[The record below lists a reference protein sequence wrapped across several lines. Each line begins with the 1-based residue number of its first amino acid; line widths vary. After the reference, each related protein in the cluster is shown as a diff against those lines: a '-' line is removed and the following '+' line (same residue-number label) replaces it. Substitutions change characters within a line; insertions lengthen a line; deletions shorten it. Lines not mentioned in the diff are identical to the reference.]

1 MISFVRRFVWLLAAM
16 VLLVILMLAL
26 APAQWLAGVI
36 QQVSNGRALPLEV
49 HGVWWR
55 GQMRVA
61 LADKANERTPPT
73 LLPGVLS
80 WRLAGGSL
88 SPLAAMLEV
97 SAPALA
103 PAPMTLTL
111 SPIGLSGAKISAS
124 AWKTQMPLGLLE
136 GLGAPWNTL
145 GLVGLLYWQHE
156 EVLIESTTSATNFRG
171 NGKLLASEL
180 QSSLSPLKPLGSY
193 RMQWNGEPSGGVKFT
208 LATDQ
213 GPLILDGNGDF
224 LNGKARFDGTAQAAP
239 GAEGALSSLLAVIG
253 RREAGSAVVRI
264 RVQ

>member
-1 MISFVRRFVWLLAAM
+1 MISLARRFAWLLAAI
-16 VLLVILMLAL
+16 VLLITLMLAL
-26 APAQWLAGVI
+26 APAQWLAGAI
-36 QQVSNGRALPLEV
+36 TQASGGRALPLEV

-55 GQMRVA
+55 GQMR
-61 LADKANERTPPT
+61 LDKANERTPPT
-73 LLPGVLS
+73 LLPGVLT
-80 WRLAGGSL
+80 WRLAGATF
-88 SPLAAMLEV
+88 SPLSVALEV
-97 SAPALA
+97 SAPAMA
-103 PAPMTLTL
+103 AAPMTATL
-111 SPIGLSGAKISAS
+111 APIGLSGAKISAS

-213 GPLILDGNGDF
+213 GPLILDGNGEF
-224 LNGKARFDGTAQAAP
+224 LNGKARFEGTAQAAP

-253 RREAGSAVVRI
+253 RRDAGSAVVRI